1 MAAYDGSITLRTN
14 VDTSGIRKGAKNI
27 KSALGGLS
35 SSLKSIGA
43 AVGIAFGISQLVQFG
58 KQAVKLASDIEE
70 VQNVVDVAFG
80 AMAYK
85 MEQFADTAIE
95 QFGISELTAKQTG
108 SSYMAM
114 AKGMQIADE
123 TASDMALTL
132 TGLSADMA
140 SFYNISQEEAKT
152 ALAAVF
158 TGETETLKRYG
169 VLITEVNLQEY
180 ARQRGIEKSINDM
193 TQQEKVMLRYNYI
206 LNATALAQGD
216 FVRTQDSWANQTR
229 ILSERWKQMQAEFG
243 AAAKTI
249 ASLFLPALNTLID
262 GLTSVASVARKAAEN
277 IAMLFGKTI
286 TKESGN
292 VAQNTSDINDAA
304 DGASDSMDDFADA
317 TKKSNKQAKKLL
329 ANFDE
334 INILAEKTAD
344 TEMDANLLSGGSY
357 GMNGSFDPRSY
368 ANEVTGAL
376 AMIMEAV
383 GGALIAVGLILLGFG
398 QIGWGIGFII
408 AGVAIFAIGYFG
420 SSDSAIDDET
430 KQMLTDIMSVAGY
443 ALSAIGLI
451 LLMLGQVGWGV
462 GFILA
467 GAASLAVSAAMQGAF
482 STDNIKATL
491 TEIFNI
497 AKWAL
502 TAIGVML
509 LCFGHIGWGIGFI
522 IAGAIAFTVSA
533 AMQGSFDTGQI
544 KAWLSEF
551 GAVASKALVVIGV
564 ILLFF
569 NQIGWGIGFIVAGAT
584 LFTITEAS
592 TGSFNIAAIRAW
604 IADIMTI
611 VGQALVAIGVILLFF
626 GKWQWGIGFIIGGAF
641 LLNISAVM
649 QGEDIIPF
657 VVAKLSE
664 LAIYTAEALFGIG
677 VIVLL
682 MGKINWGIGFI
693 IAGAALI
700 GVLEVVAE
708 KFNLTDIKTKL
719 TEVTAYAVE
728 AMFAIG
734 VVVILSGNIPMGL
747 GLIIVG
753 AVMYASYVQPN
764 WSLVPQQTRSI
775 LQTVT
780 ALVTAAAFAIGV
792 VVLLTGNIPMG
803 LALMGVGAVGLFG
816 SLSMNRAIDGSAL
829 QNQMSQELNK
839 INITAQNG
847 VNQINNTLAGIQMPG
862 INYTASYST
871 RTKRGIPRL
880 ASGAV
885 IPPNREFLA
894 VLGDQK
900 SGTNVEA
907 PLSTIKQAVSE
918 VIGSMGGT
926 GGNQTVVL
934 ELNGRELG
942 RTNIEQNKREFARVG
957 TSLLNK

>member
-1 MAAYDGSITLRTN
+1 MAAFDGSITLRTD

-43 AVGIAFGISQLVQFG
+43 AVGVAFGISQLVQFG

-180 ARQRGIEKSINDM
+180 ARQQGIEKSINDM

-243 AAAKTI
+243 AAVKAIT
-249 ASLFLPALNTLID
+249 SLFLPALNTLID

-277 IAMLFGKTI
+277 IAMLFGRTI

-344 TEMDANLLSGGSY
+344 TEMEANLLPGGSY
-357 GMNGSFDPRSY
+357 GMNGSFDPRAY

-451 LLMLGQVGWGV
+451 LLMLGQVGWGI

-482 STDNIKATL
+482 SAENIKATL

-522 IAGAIAFTVSA
+522 LAGAVAFAVSA

-551 GAVASKALVVIGV
+551 GVVISEALVVIGV
-564 ILLFF
+564 LLLFF
-569 NQIGWGIGFIVAGAT
+569 GQVGWGIGFIIAGVAMFA
-584 LFTITEAS
+584 ITEA
-592 TGSFNIAAIRAW
+592 TVGSFSAAIITAW
-604 IADIMTI
+604 LAEITVV
-611 VGQALVAIGVILLFF
+611 VGQSLVAIGVILLFL
-626 GKWQWGIGFIIGGAF
+626 GNWEWGIGFIIGGAF
-641 LLNISAVM
+641 LLGISAMM
-649 QGEDIIPF
+649 QGEDVTLF
-657 VVAKLSE
+657 VAEK
-664 LAIYTAEALFGIG
+664 LAILAVYVSEALMSVG
-677 VIVLL
+677 VVMLL
-682 MGKINWGIGFI
+682 LGHITWGIGFI
-693 IAGAALI
+693 IAGAALFAI
-700 GVLEVVAE
+700 TECVAE
-708 KFNLTDIKTKL
+708 GLNLAEIQAKL
-719 TEVTAYAVE
+719 TTIMAYVVT
-728 AMFAIG
+728 AMFAVG
-734 VVVILSGNIPMGL
+734 VVVLLTGNIPMGL
-747 GLIIVG
+747 GLIAVG

-764 WSLVPQQTRSI
+764 WNLVPEQTRNT
-775 LQTVT
+775 LQVIT

-792 VVLLTGNIPMG
+792 VVLLAGNIPMG
-803 LALMGVGAVGLFG
+803 LALMGVGAMGLFG
-816 SLSMNRAIDGSAL
+816 ALSMNNAIDGSAL
-829 QNQMSQELNK
+829 QNQMAQELAK
-839 INITAQNG
+839 INATAQNG

-862 INYTASYST
+862 ASYSSIGT
-871 RTKRGIPRL
+871 GRISYGIPRL

-918 VIGSMGGT
+918 VIGSMGGM

-957 TSLLNK
+957 TSLLT